1 MKRLFLAALCLAL
14 FFRLPAA
21 QAGQGKF
28 TLPDGVTVIG
38 EEAFAGAQVSWVDL
52 PLGIEEIHAR
62 AFMDCGESLNINLPQ
77 TLRLIDDSAFQNC
90 GTVDAYYYRES
101 YAEQWCQNKSQVVC
115 HPQELVRSYLS
126 PSSAFIGTDVTLT
139 CVVEE
144 KLIGEARYRW
154 ERSTDGQK
162 TWEDCALEGATGRT
176 ASFTAAREDLGAWFR
191 CTMTDDTGTYHSLPK
206 QLGTVSGL
214 SITSA
219 VVSGNSVSLSWTDCG
234 RMGCTV
240 RMAEGSGSFQ
250 VVQDN
255 VTENFTDLND
265 LKPNTSYRFQIV
277 LNSGEGS
284 LQSSVI
290 SLTTQNYRT
299 GVQCRA
305 LLIGEVSFDPICNR
319 NWGDVALMRSMLAA
333 VTGPGENPYTVV
345 RRRDIGYFRDV
356 ELAIQ
361 SAFAGADEDDISLF
375 FIASHGDRSS
385 QNMHAGEV
393 LLAGPQG
400 ERDYITMAE
409 LAQFLS
415 GVPGRV
421 VVILESCGSGAA
433 IYDSGAI
440 TSKST
445 SDPFCDAAIRA
456 FAAADQTLALED
468 EKLFFDENGQIID
481 PPITPRTGELRQS
494 KFYVLTASE
503 YLQMSW
509 GTESEP
515 AHNFFTKH
523 LTNGVGLSGA
533 MPADTDANGAVTLQ
547 ELYAYIQ
554 LHGDPELHWDDT
566 YKQYGHQNVQ
576 VYPTNCGLELFYR

>member
-1 MKRLFLAALCLAL
+1 MKRLLLAALCLAL
-14 FFRLPAA
+14 FFCPPAA
-21 QAGQGKF
+21 RAGQGDF

-62 AFMDCGESLNINLPQ
+62 AFMDCGNPLDINLPR
-77 TLRLIDDSAFQNC
+77 TLRLIEDSAFQNC
-90 GTVDAYYYRES
+90 GTVDAYYVRES
-101 YAEQWCQNKSQVVC
+101 YAEQWCQKNSQVVR
-115 HPQELVRSYLS
+115 HPQELLRIYLS
-126 PSSAFIGTDVTLT
+126 PGAAFVGTNVTLT
-139 CVVEE
+139 CVEQE
-144 KLIGEARYRW
+144 DLLGEARYRW

-162 TWEDCALEGATGRT
+162 TWEACAFEGSNEKTT
-176 ASFTAAREDLGAWFR
+176 CLTAAQEDLNAWFR
-191 CTMTDDTGTYHSLPK
+191 CAMTDDTGTYHSLPK

-234 RMGCTV
+234 GMGCAV
-240 RMAEGSGSFQ
+240 LMAEGSGDFQ
-250 VVQDN
+250 TVREN
-255 VTENFTDLND
+255 VTENFTDLTD
-265 LKPNTSYRFQIV
+265 LTPNTTYRFQLRIT
-277 LNSGEGS
+277 SGEGS
-284 LQSSVI
+284 LESAAI
-290 SLTTQNYRT
+290 SLTTQNYQT

-305 LLIGEVSFDPICNR
+305 LLIGEVSFDPVCNR
-319 NWGDVALMRSMLAA
+319 NWGDVTLMRSMLAS
-333 VTGPGENPYTVV
+333 VTGPGGNPYTAV

-356 ELAIQ
+356 ALAIQ
-361 SAFAGADEDDISLF
+361 SAFAEADEDDISLF

-385 QNMHAGEV
+385 QDMHAGEV
-393 LLAGPQG
+393 LLAGTQG

-433 IYDSGAI
+433 IYDGGAI
-440 TSKST
+440 TPKST

-456 FAAADQTLALED
+456 FAAADRTLALED

-509 GTESEP
+509 GTENEP

-523 LTNGVGLSGA
+523 LTDGVGLSGA
-533 MPADTDANGAVTLQ
+533 MPADTDADGAVTLQ

-576 VYPTNCGLELFYR
+576 VYPTNCGLELFFR